1 MTGSDDTSDPR
12 FGRGPDE
19 RRARPTLGLDHVQWT
34 DQPSL
39 VRPVVLAAFEGWN
52 DAGDAATTAV
62 RTLASTWKAE
72 SFASID
78 PEIFYDF
85 TTTRP
90 HVRLNDEGER
100 EIVWPE
106 NLFAG
111 ARVHEGLHVITLIGS
126 EPQLRWPTFCRQ
138 VVGVA
143 EHFDARL
150 VVTLGALLAE
160 VPHTRATPVY
170 GAGYEDDA
178 SVELG
183 LMPSRY
189 EGPTGIVGVL
199 HAACR
204 DAGLRSAS
212 LWAAVPTYVPS
223 VPSPKAS
230 LALLRRLASLLDIS
244 LIDVGNVALDALAE
258 EALDYERQISEV
270 ADDDEETTEYVHRLE
285 AAYDEDEGLL
295 DESGSLVDEV
305 ERFLREQ
312 RD

>member
-1 MTGSDDTSDPR
+1 MTGNEHPSDPAPSL
-12 FGRGPDE
+12 GPNE

-34 DQPSL
+34 DQPAL

-52 DAGDAATTAV
+52 DAGDAATSAV
-62 RTLASTWKAE
+62 KTLASTWHAE
-72 SFASID
+72 AFASID

-90 HVRLNDEGER
+90 HVRIDEEGER
-100 EIVWPE
+100 EIIWPE

-111 ARVHEGLHVITLIGS
+111 AKVQDGLDVITLVGS

-138 VVGVA
+138 VIGVA

-178 SVELG
+178 SIELG

-230 LALLRRLASLLDIS
+230 LALLRRLGSLLDIS
-244 LIDVGNVALDALAE
+244 LLDAGNEQLEALAE
-258 EALDYERQISEV
+258 EARDYERQISEV
-270 ADDDEETTEYVHRLE
+270 ADDDEETTEYVQRLE
-285 AAYDEDEGLL
+285 EAYDEDEGLL
-295 DESGSLVDEV
+295 DGTGSLVDEV

>member
-1 MTGSDDTSDPR
+1 MTASDRPSDPDR
-12 FGRGPDE
+12 SSDPGA
-19 RRARPTLGLDHVQWT
+19 RRALPPSGLDHLEWSES
-34 DQPSL
+34 PSL

-62 RTLASTWKAE
+62 KTLASTWKAE
-72 SFASID
+72 AFANID

-90 HVRLNDEGER
+90 HVRLDDEGER

-106 NLFAG
+106 NVFAS
-111 ARVHEGLHVITLIGS
+111 AHVHDGLDIITLVGS

-143 EHFDARL
+143 QHFDARL

-170 GAGYEDDA
+170 GAGYDDDA
-178 SVELG
+178 SIELG

-230 LALLRRLASLLDIS
+230 LALLRRLASLLDTP
-244 LIDVGNVALDALAE
+244 LIDVGNVALDALAA

-270 ADDDEETTEYVHRLE
+270 ADDDEETTDYVHRLE
-285 AAYDEDEGLL
+285 RAYDEDEGLL
-295 DESGSLVDEV
+295 DETGSLVDEV